1 MHSTTDTLN
10 LTPPAPGR
18 WLGPL
23 GLALVVHG
31 LLVVAL
37 TWGVGWQRDAPP
49 VMFEAEIWSPAPQ
62 AAAPRAV
69 EPPPPPPS
77 PPAAAPR
84 AQPQPAPKPTPT
96 APAPQP
102 APAPGPTQADIATA
116 QAKLKAQADLRRTQA
131 EAARKAAADKLAQDT
146 LAAAQKAEAE
156 KAAADRKAAAD
167 LRRTQAEAA
176 RKAAAEKERQQ
187 QLAQEKREKERQLAE
202 EKRLDELAAKERD
215 AQMRRIMGQA
225 GASGGPQAAGTAQ
238 QSSGPSAAYGGRVA
252 ARIKPNVVFTE
263 VVSGNPRAEVEVRT
277 LPDGTITS
285 RRIVKPSGSPAWDE
299 AVLRAIDRTGT
310 LPRDTDGRVPS
321 SLIIGLRPLD

>member
-1 MHSTTDTLN
+1 MQTTADHLN
-10 LTPPAPGR
+10 LAPPQPGR

-31 LLVVAL
+31 LLIAAL

-49 VMFEAEIWSPAPQ
+49 VMFEAEIWSRVPQ

-77 PPAAAPR
+77 QPPEPAPK
-84 AQPQPAPKPTPT
+84 PQPAPPP
-96 APAPQP
+96 
-102 APAPGPTQADIATA
+102 PGPSEADIATA
-116 QAKLKAQADLRRTQA
+116 KARQQAEANQKKAQA
-131 EAARKAAADKLAQDT
+131 EAAQKAAADKRALEQ
-146 LAAAQKAEAE
+146 AAAAKKAAAEKAE
-156 KAAADRKAAAD
+156 KAAADKAAAD
-167 LRRTQAEAA
+167 K
-176 RKAAAEKERQQ
+176 KAAA
-187 QLAQEKREKERQLAE
+187 EKERQLAE

-225 GASGGPQAAGTAQ
+225 GASGGPQASGTAQ

-263 VVSGNPRAEVEVRT
+263 VVTGNPRAEVEVRT
-277 LPDGTITS
+277 LPDGTITA
-285 RRIVKPSGSPAWDE
+285 RRIVKSSGSPAWDE

-321 SLIIGLRPLD
+321 SLIIGLRPQD